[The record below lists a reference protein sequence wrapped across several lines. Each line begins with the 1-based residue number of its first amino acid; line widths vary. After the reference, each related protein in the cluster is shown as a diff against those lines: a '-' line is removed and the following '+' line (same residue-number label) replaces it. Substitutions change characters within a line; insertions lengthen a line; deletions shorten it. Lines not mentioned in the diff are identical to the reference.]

1 MKLTWLGQV
10 GLAIQSGDSLLMTDP
25 YLMDTLSTTSGPQFN
40 RMVPVE
46 EGWLGARPDVI
57 ALTHD
62 HGDHLDLPSLHCLVT
77 EEKKVTLMGGENAW
91 QKLRGKFPGTH
102 NYVRMTPGTEWSTP
116 DFHIRAIPAC
126 HSDSTALGYLIHAE
140 GLTLCVTG
148 DTLYREQ
155 ILQAIGE
162 PVDIVFVVMNGMGN
176 NMNYLDAAR
185 YAAAVRARVAIPVHW
200 GLFEKFSD
208 DPRLFAREAE
218 ALGVTAYIARIYE
231 TLDAHRLLE
240 DKK

>member
-10 GLAIQSGDSLLMTDP
+10 GLAIQSGDALLMVDP
-25 YLMDTLSTTSGPQFN
+25 YLLDTLSSTSGPQFN
-40 RMVPVE
+40 RLVPVE
-46 EGWLGARPDVI
+46 EGWLQARPELI
-57 ALTHD
+57 LLTHD
-62 HGDHLDLPSLHCLVT
+62 HGDHLDLPSLGCLVT
-77 EEKKVTLMGGENAW
+77 EEKKVTLIGGENAW

-102 NYVRMTPGTEWSTP
+102 NYVRMTPGTEWSTR

-126 HSDSTALGYLIHAE
+126 HSDSTALGYLIRAE
-140 GLTLCVTG
+140 GLTVCVSG
-148 DTLYREQ
+148 DTLYQEQ
-155 ILQAIGE
+155 ILQAIGGK
-162 PVDIVFVVMNGMGN
+162 VDILYVVMNGMGN

-185 YAAAVRARVAIPVHW
+185 YAAAAGARVAIPVHW

-208 DPRLFAREAE
+208 DPHLFAREAE
-218 ALGVTAYIARIYE
+218 ALGITAYIARIYE